1 MVQFLSIFFFLDFFN
16 FCWVFQKF
24 PFFCHPVF
32 EHISG
37 LPTVDLI
44 GLFRIDVCQ
53 DLSKHGLER
62 FTVTVLIGR
71 GRRCSEMCNSNGF
84 VTSELSV

>member
-1 MVQFLSIFFFLDFFN
+1 MGFSKVPFFL
-16 FCWVFQKF
+16 
-24 PFFCHPVF
+24 CHPVF